1 MVPTFFTQKK
11 SPLFGK
17 IWKFSAS
24 EKWPLRV
31 LFCFCTISMQN
42 HWLWLRVDACGTN
55 TLSWSKIWTFYIG
68 TAISVCRHNPQ
79 IIHNKLVYS
88 RVTYRHI
95 HISVLPISQI
105 CFHVLSPKG
114 LKAKYIIFFAT
125 YFSIFF
131 WIWVLPHSN
140 HWSGHQNQRENAYL
154 GREDRITPQHV
165 CHGQRQNQDEAELHR
180 TAEQKRQN
188 LWLNAEQ
195 TQVWR
200 THKIYYFSWQT
211 EIGITLPNHFGFSEI
226 CASGFL
232 LPSSSRWLSDIPWV
246 TLLYQK

>member
-95 HISVLPISQI
+95 HISVLLISQI
-105 CFHVLSPKG
+105 CLHVLSPKS
-114 LKAKYIIFFAT
+114 LKAKYIIFCDIFLEILLNVGTPPLQSLIWPSEPAGKCLPWKRGQDNPTTRVSWTAT
-125 YFSIFF
+125 EPRWGWAS
-131 WIWVLPHSN
+131 PN
-140 HWSGHQNQRENAYL
+140 CR
-154 GREDRITPQHV
+154 
-165 CHGQRQNQDEAELHR
+165 AEKTEPLVKCRSKHKF
-180 TAEQKRQN
+180 E
-188 LWLNAEQ
+188 
-195 TQVWR
+195 R

-211 EIGITLPNHFGFSEI
+211 EIGSTLPNHFGFSEI